1 MIGLAQTF
9 YAVSM
14 KFLQVMVALLAFS
27 SLGVAAE
34 FSSAGAFSGLTQVAQ
49 TTPARDWVFGGLE
62 AGFAGRTVS
71 TRLLLWSLP
80 WMGASII
87 GLTLTSD
94 PAARGWWLMNGVWG
108 FINSAIAMVGFL
120 TPEPELETLRNLLLI
135 NAGIDVLYI
144 AGGVFLLTRPDP
156 MWQGAGWGVVLQG
169 TFLLVFDLW
178 QGLAIRF

>member
-27 SLGVAAE
+27 SLGVATE

-120 TPEPELETLRNLLLI
+120 TPEPELESLRNLLLI